1 MASSTAIRD
10 VLRQVHPDASI
21 AKDSIAFT
29 HRFLDILL
37 QKILENAQYKGHPGK
52 ESAVK
57 SMKQV
62 LQGELA
68 KHAVSEATKAI
79 TKLNHFETE
88 FKDDVEK
95 RKNTR
100 KEKRAGLT
108 IGTALVKKAIDAY
121 YSSFSDEF
129 VIALTA
135 TMEYMIA
142 EIMELSG
149 NVASDNRKRTI
160 SVYHMLTAIRK
171 DDELRLLFDRLNIAT
186 KPLISRKSETQEEFP
201 LLEEAK
207 RGDDTLSSVHDVQS
221 KKYGEV
227 IMGRAP
233 WANYLANL
241 QEKEYGK
248 KDDPNWLSDVA
259 QLFLLRF
266 VEWKL
271 DDFLRKCSHL
281 MAYGGAD
288 TLTMKEVS
296 RVISMLEISEAKDG
310 IDLEGFATSEYFEE
324 VSIVAGIP
332 KIDHSCNRVL
342 FELMKN
348 TLCNILTI
356 LTEFDNV
363 TSVDVSSAIHSQ
375 YGIGFI

>member
-37 QKILENAQYKGHPGK
+37 QKILENARYKGHSGK

-108 IGTALVKKAIDAY
+108 IGTASVKKAIDAY

-149 NVASDNRKRTI
+149 NVARDNKKRTI
-160 SVYHMLTAIRK
+160 SVYHILTAIRK
-171 DDELRLLFDRLNIAT
+171 DDELRLLFGRLNLAT
-186 KPLISRKSETQEEFP
+186 KPLIAREDEIQDKFP

-207 RGDDTLSSVHDVQS
+207 KDDKIVEDIRYVQS
-221 KKYGEV
+221 KKYGDV
-227 IMGRAP
+227 IMCQASWGE
-233 WANYLANL
+233 YLADL
-241 QEKEYGK
+241 QEKEYDK
-248 KDDPNWLSDVA
+248 KDDTNWLSDVA

-281 MAYGGAD
+281 MVYGGVE

-296 RVISMLEISEAKDG
+296 RVIAMLEISEAKDG

-324 VSIVAGIP
+324 ISIVAGIP
-332 KIDHSCNRVL
+332 KIDHSCDRVL
-342 FELMKN
+342 FGLMKN
-348 TLCNILTI
+348 TLCNILTV

-363 TSVDVSSAIHSQ
+363 TPVDVSSAIHSQ

>member
-21 AKDSIAFT
+21 AKDSLAFT
-29 HRFLDILL
+29 HRFLGVLL
-37 QKILENAQYKGHPGK
+37 QKILENAQYKGGK

-79 TKLNHFETE
+79 TKLNHFETA

-108 IGTALVKKAIDAY
+108 IGTTSVKKAIDAY
-121 YSSFSDEF
+121 KNNFSDEF
-129 VIALTA
+129 IIALTA

-142 EIMELSG
+142 EIMELSW
-149 NVASDNRKRTI
+149 NVAHDNKKRTI
-160 SVYHMLTAIRK
+160 SVYHILTAIRK
-171 DDELRLLFDRLNIAT
+171 DDELRLLFGRLNLAT
-186 KPLISRKSETQEEFP
+186 KPLIAREDEIQDKFP

-207 RGDDTLSSVHDVQS
+207 KDDKIVADIRDLQS
-221 KKYGEV
+221 KKYGDV
-227 IMGRAP
+227 IMCQASWGE
-233 WANYLANL
+233 YLADL
-241 QEKEYGK
+241 QEKEYDK
-248 KDDPNWLSDVA
+248 KDDTNWLSEVA

-266 VEWKL
+266 VEWKM

-281 MAYGGAD
+281 MVYGGVD

-296 RVISMLEISEAKDG
+296 RVIAMLEISEAKDG
-310 IDLEGFATSEYFEE
+310 IDLEGFATPEYFEML
-324 VSIVAGIP
+324 STVAGIP
-332 KIDHSCNRVL
+332 KIDHGCDRVL

-348 TLCNILTI
+348 TLCNILTV

-363 TSVDVSSAIHSQ
+363 TPVDVSSAIHSQ